1 MLFVLRNA
9 VQGIGKSGWTLA
21 AGAGELIARVLICTF
36 LPALVNGGATNA
48 YASNGAYIALCFG
61 DPGAWVFAVAVLLYP
76 YIKHIVK
83 KDYRFA
89 LGESTA
95 TKEYKLESAVPTV
108 PESATDDY
116 STANVPESATSADSV
131 QSKD

>member
-1 MLFVLRNA
+1 MR
-9 VQGIGKSGWTLA
+9 
-21 AGAGELIARVLICTF
+21 ECDICTF
-36 LPALVNGGATNA
+36 LPTLVNGGATNA

-89 LGESTA
+89 LGESA
-95 TKEYKLESAVPTV
+95 AAQEYELESAAEC
-108 PESATDDY
+108 ESATD
-116 STANVPESATSADSV
+116 SNSATAVPESENTDTTENGTTECDSRAADSTENELESATDNDSV
-131 QSKD
+131 K